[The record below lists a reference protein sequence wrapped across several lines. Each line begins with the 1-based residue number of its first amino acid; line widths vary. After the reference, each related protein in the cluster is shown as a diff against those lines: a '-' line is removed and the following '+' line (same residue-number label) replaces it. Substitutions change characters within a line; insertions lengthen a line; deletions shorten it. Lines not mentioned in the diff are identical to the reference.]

1 MTITKYAK
9 EAEIH
14 SLSVPKLEYA
24 FFDSKMNSKSKM
36 FYSYT
41 PVTDK
46 ITTLQKSREITVIF
60 PMKFSAISKQDQA
73 DGSKKEELFF
83 KLNVEYKVVFRCE
96 SKAKVSEK
104 VKKEIANQ
112 LVPRVIHPYFRQT
125 VSEALQKAG
134 LPPLHIPLIESYE
147 DDEVEL

>member
-1 MTITKYAK
+1 
-9 EAEIH
+9 
-14 SLSVPKLEYA
+14 
-24 FFDSKMNSKSKM
+24 M

-112 LVPRVIHPYFRQT
+112 LVPRVILPYFRQT